1 MKKHSEQLGKCKP
14 ISMKIVI
21 IVLLIAIVAFPIVVN
36 VLMYIPCFITPP
48 TLTAKEWLTFWG
60 SYGGGIIGG
69 VGALLSV
76 YFTLRYYRGKDI
88 EQQRLLQFTPLLE
101 KNNFLQQ

>member
-36 VLMYIPCFITPP
+36 VLNLLPIKQATGVLFN
-48 TLTAKEWLTFWG
+48 TFYSHG
-60 SYGGGIIGG
+60 QHLHAG
-69 VGALLSV
+69 L
-76 YFTLRYYRGKDI
+76 GKVSC
-88 EQQRLLQFTPLLE
+88 RLC
-101 KNNFLQQ
+101 